1 MIRINLLPHRE
12 EKRARLKQQFTVFCV
27 AAALVGGLIGFVGYM
42 IMQARIDNQNSRNRF
57 LQTSITELEEKI
69 KLIENIKAEIER
81 LQRHKGVIENL
92 QSTRGAIV
100 HLFNALATD
109 LPEGMFLSKVEQKG
123 NTVTLSGY
131 SQSNSRVS
139 QLMEKLD
146 ASPYLSSPRV
156 VEIKRALYKGR
167 PVAQFALRITLVDKG
182 TTGNQE
188 ANKK

>member
-27 AAALVGGLIGFVGYM
+27 VAALVGALIGFVGYM
-42 IMQARIDNQNSRNRF
+42 IMQARIDNQDSRNRF
-57 LQTSITELEEKI
+57 LQTSISSLEEQI

-100 HLFNALATD
+100 HLFNSLATD
-109 LPEGMFLSKVEQKG
+109 LPEGIFLTKVEQKG
-123 NTVTLSGY
+123 NTVTLTGY

-167 PVAQFALRITLVDKG
+167 PVAQFSLRITLDGKG
-182 TTGNQE
+182 AGNQE

>member
-12 EKRARLKQQFTVFCV
+12 EKRARLKQQFNVFCV
-27 AAALVGGLIGFVGYM
+27 VAALVGGLIGLAGYM
-42 IMQARIDNQNSRNRF
+42 FMQARIDIQNGRNKF
-57 LQTSITELEEKI
+57 LETSIADLEEKI

-92 QSTRGAIV
+92 QSTRGATV
-100 HLFNALATD
+100 HLMNALATE
-109 LPEGMFLSKVEQKG
+109 LPEGLFLSKVEQKG
-123 NTVTLSGY
+123 NIVTLSGY

-156 VEIKRALYKGR
+156 VEIKRALYTGR
-167 PVAQFALRITLVDKG
+167 PVAQFALRITLVNG
-182 TTGNQE
+182 TPGKQE
-188 ANKK
+188 ANK